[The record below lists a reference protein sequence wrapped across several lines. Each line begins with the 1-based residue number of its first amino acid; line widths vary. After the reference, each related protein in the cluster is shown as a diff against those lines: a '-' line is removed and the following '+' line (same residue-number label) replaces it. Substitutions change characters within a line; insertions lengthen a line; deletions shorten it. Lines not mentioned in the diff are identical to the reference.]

1 MHLSSR
7 TDIEAPIAFVYAVL
21 SDFEGWERA
30 GLRRGADI
38 SRTDKLRSPGP
49 GMAWAA
55 RFRYRGKDRA
65 LSIRLTALEPEQ
77 KLAFAGKGRLV
88 EGDMSLELMS
98 LSPKR
103 TRLILH
109 LDIRPMTLGAR
120 LFLQSV
126 KIAKGRVQTRLNKRL
141 ANFAR
146 DVEMRQATTTAA
158 R

>member
-7 TDIEAPIAFVYAVL
+7 TDIEAPIAFVYSLL
-21 SDFEGWERA
+21 SDFEAWERA

-55 RFRYRGKDRA
+55 RFRFRGRDRA
-65 LSIRLTALEPEQ
+65 LAIRLTALEPEQ
-77 KLAFAGKGRLV
+77 KLSFTGRGKLL
-88 EGDMSLELMS
+88 EGDMVLELMS
-98 LSPKR
+98 LSPRR

-109 LDIRPMTLGAR
+109 LDIRPLTLGAR

-126 KIAKGRVQTRLNKRL
+126 KLAKGRVQTRLNKRL

-146 DVEMRQATTTAA
+146 DIEARQATTAA